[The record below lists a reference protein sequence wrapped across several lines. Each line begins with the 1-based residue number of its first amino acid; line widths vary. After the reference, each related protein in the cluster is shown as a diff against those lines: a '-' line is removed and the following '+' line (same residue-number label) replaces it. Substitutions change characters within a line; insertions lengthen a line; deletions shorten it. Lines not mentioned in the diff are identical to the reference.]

1 MKTLTE
7 KEIAANYDSL
17 ISFIHK
23 YISSPRKE
31 LLLKLYQDK
40 AEIIALAPASGKE
53 HYHNCY
59 IGGYVEHVLNV
70 INIGLDVNELWDIK
84 GAINNHTDEELVFA
98 LLNHDLGKIG
108 EGDQPYYI
116 PNPSEWHR
124 KNQGAI
130 YTQNPAVNFM
140 PVQDRSL
147 FILQEYG
154 IACTFNEYV
163 AIKTHDGLYDKANEA
178 YLISWSEDGKLR
190 TNLPYILHQA
200 DMMASRIEYQK
211 YKVEKGPYVAPAKKA
226 VTGTSTTTKAMNKLA
241 SAPELSSTA
250 GSLFDDFFKK

>member
-7 KEIAANYDSL
+7 IEISANYDKL
-17 ISFIHK
+17 LAVINDNIAP
-23 YISSPRKE
+23 PRLE
-31 LLLKLYQDK
+31 LLIKLYSDK
-40 AEIIALAPASGKE
+40 QEIIAFAPASGKE

-70 INIGLDVNELWDIK
+70 IDIALKVDALWTDS
-84 GAINNHTDEELVFA
+84 GAINSHTTEELIFA
-98 LLNHDLGKIG
+98 ALNHDLGKIG

-116 PNPSEWHR
+116 PNPSDWHR

-147 FILQEYG
+147 FTLQEYG
-154 IACTFNEYV
+154 ITCSFNEYV
-163 AIKTHDGLYDKANEA
+163 AIKTHDGLYDKGNEA
-178 YLISWSEDGKLR
+178 YLISWSDDGKLR

-200 DMMASRIEYQK
+200 DMMASRIEYQQFK
-211 YKVEKGPYVAPAKKA
+211 NSQGPYIAPPKKA
-226 VTGTSTTTKAMNKLA
+226 VTGTTATSKAMNTLA
-241 SAPELSSTA
+241 AKPSSAAT
-250 GSLFDDFFKK
+250 SLFDELFNTK